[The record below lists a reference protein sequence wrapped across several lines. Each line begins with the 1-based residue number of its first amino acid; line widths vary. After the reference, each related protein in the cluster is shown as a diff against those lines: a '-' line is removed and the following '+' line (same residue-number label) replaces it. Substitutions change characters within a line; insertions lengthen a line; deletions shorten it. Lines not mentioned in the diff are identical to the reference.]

1 MQICVYVYTIHKS
14 NAFCSFW
21 IMFSIYKI
29 YFYYY
34 KNILL
39 KLDIFYMYIQIRI
52 WLCSLFWL
60 IQFKKFL
67 IKSLRFTQ
75 AQFPF
80 YYQSVVIFLMW
91 RSFSPTAIH
100 ALLLFA
106 LLAALALSF
115 LSTSAALLR
124 CSRQRQRAASKGI
137 VTLPTHSVASC
148 SSASIDVVFRA
159 SRENCEKIVSRK
171 GKFTESI
178 GKQRLQEF
186 SLWVVCLLCCV
197 K

>member
-52 WLCSLFWL
+52 LLCSLFWL

-80 YYQSVVIFLMW
+80 YYQSAVIFLMW

-124 CSRQRQRAASKGI
+124 CSLCSGRGLHRRGSSLCPLTQSRVAAVRRS
-137 VTLPTHSVASC
+137 TSFSALVA
-148 SSASIDVVFRA
+148 
-159 SRENCEKIVSRK
+159 KIVKKLCRGK
-171 GKFTESI
+171 GK
-178 GKQRLQEF
+178 
-186 SLWVVCLLCCV
+186 LLN